1 MPPLRSP
8 GTVRHRSRA
17 CPPSE
22 GGTACWPGACGPRV
36 RGTGGGSTPTNGG
49 YHHRPPLGCLKANDG
64 QRPTVHRPQRRRG
77 HVAPGLLLPPSGS
90 RAGER
95 PVKAAACPDPQGGRF
110 PTTTP
115 GARPLGGGG
124 SGCQV
129 WKARG
134 WEAPGDVVTGA
145 RLCPRSKTTCRWEAP
160 GYFLSPRDSTLP
172 THTHRTPC
180 VPDSGIC
187 SGRAGFRLRGGGFW
201 WEMFKWA
208 FPPPKFCPSLVRLVG
223 FCGTWSF
230 FRRGDNWRHFP
241 GNWRPSRVFRHVRVD
256 QPAAGVGPGG
266 SWGGPRRVTCPT
278 SPAPTG
284 DTPRQ
289 PAALW
294 APFAGPVGLP

>member
-1 MPPLRSP
+1 M
-8 GTVRHRSRA
+8 
-17 CPPSE
+17 
-22 GGTACWPGACGPRV
+22 

-129 WKARG
+129 WKGRG
-134 WEAPGDVVTGA
+134 WEAPGDLVTGA

-172 THTHRTPC
+172 THTHQTSFVRYL
-180 VPDSGIC
+180 GIC
-187 SGRAGFRLRGGGFW
+187 SGRAGFRLGGDEFW
-201 WEMFKWA
+201 WRMFKWA

-230 FRRGDNWRHFP
+230 SGEATTGDTFPTTGDPPGCSGTFGSTGPPSAWALGGLGGTPSGHVFDLAGANWRHPLPPPAGDSWQHSGPRSRVRSVASGF
-241 GNWRPSRVFRHVRVD
+241 WRPTPQVGCPRGGRVAHVCD
-256 QPAAGVGPGG
+256 IYI
-266 SWGGPRRVTCPT
+266 
-278 SPAPTG
+278 
-284 DTPRQ
+284 
-289 PAALW
+289 
-294 APFAGPVGLP
+294 